1 MNVAQA
7 HDEIDKRL
15 LDGWQRDFP
24 LVSRPFAVIGQ
35 ALGLTDTEV
44 IARLNHLVASGAVT
58 RVGATVRPNTIAAST
73 LAAIAVP
80 PERIDEVA
88 AIISAEQGVNHSY
101 LREHNWNLW
110 FVATA
115 PDADSL
121 QSTLT
126 RIKTRSGLR
135 VLDLPLLQAF
145 NIDLGFNLTAPQT
158 TKPDCGLLKTLT
170 LSETDRR
177 IMQVLSKG
185 LPLVPQPFAALAND
199 LAQTEADLIARI
211 QTLSDAGYLTRI
223 GVIVRHRAL
232 GWSSNAMVVWQVPVD
247 RVGAA
252 GEQLAVLPGIT
263 LCYQRKIAPDVWPYT
278 LYSMIHARSRAQA
291 LEVLTRAKALP
302 SLKGIPHEALFSTHC
317 FKQTGAMIAH
327 PKEVAL

>member
-24 LVSRPFAVIGQ
+24 LVSHPFAVIGQ
-35 ALGLTDTEV
+35 ALGLEGDEV
-44 IARLNHLVASGAVT
+44 IARLGRLQASGAIT
-58 RVGATVRPNTIAAST
+58 RVGATVRPNTIAVST

-101 LREHNWNLW
+101 LREHHWNLW

-121 QSTLT
+121 QSTLD

-135 VLDLPLLQAF
+135 VLDLPLLRAF
-145 NIDLGFNLTAPQT
+145 NIDLGFDLNAPQAA
-158 TKPDCGLLKTLT
+158 KPDCGLLKTLS
-170 LSETDRR
+170 LNDADRR
-177 IMQVLSKG
+177 IMQALSKG
-185 LPLVPQPFAALAND
+185 LPLVSQPFSDLAHD
-199 LAQTEADLIARI
+199 LAQSEANLIARI
-211 QTLSDAGYLTRI
+211 ETLSEAGYLTRI

-232 GWSSNAMVVWQVPVD
+232 GWSSNAMVVWKVPVD
-247 RVGAA
+247 RVVAA

-263 LCYQRKIAPDVWPYT
+263 LCYQRKTAPDVWPYT

-291 LEVLTRAKALP
+291 LEVLSQATALP
-302 SLKGIPHEALFSTHC
+302 ALKDVPHEALFSTHC

-327 PKEVAL
+327 PKEAVS